1 MDLQGGLT
9 IAAGIAAAL
18 YHRER
23 TGEATTVDVS
33 LLSVGAWMMSPDIVA
48 SGYSGEAVPVRPRAD
63 AANPLVNSYETKDG
77 RWLYLVLLQADRWW
91 PDFCR
96 HVGRPDLI
104 ENERFATASARAAHR
119 QDCVTELESI
129 IGSRTLAEW
138 HEAFET
144 LEGVWAPV
152 QSPVEVREDPQVVAN
167 GYLPKAV
174 GDGVAF
180 ELVASPVQFGRE
192 PLGELRPAP
201 ALGAEGDDVL
211 RELGLSDDE
220 LIDLKIAGALQ

>member
-1 MDLQGGLT
+1 M
-9 IAAGIAAAL
+9 A
-18 YHRER
+18 R
-23 TGEATTVDVS
+23 
-33 LLSVGAWMMSPDIVA
+33 
-48 SGYSGEAVPVRPRAD
+48 
-63 AANPLVNSYETKDG
+63 
-77 RWLYLVLLQADRWW
+77 LLQARW
-91 PDFCR
+91 PS
-96 HVGRPDLI
+96 RPDR
-104 ENERFATASARAAHR
+104 ERAVRYGFRARSAPA
-119 QDCVTELESI
+119 DCVTELESI